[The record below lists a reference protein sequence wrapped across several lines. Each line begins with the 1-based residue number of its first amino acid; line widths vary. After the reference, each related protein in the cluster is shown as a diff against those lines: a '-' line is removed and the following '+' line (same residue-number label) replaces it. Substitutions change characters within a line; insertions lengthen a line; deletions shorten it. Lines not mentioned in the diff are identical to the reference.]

1 VGLLRVE
8 EEQVPIT
15 TTTVHWQQ
23 YHTNQ
28 DSLIPTHKLICQ
40 LETQGMISKTR
51 SPFNSAIGPVWKCN
65 GEQRLTTDYRGLNKV
80 TLLSAAVP
88 DMLELQYQLEW
99 KAARCSAVINI
110 TNAFFSILLAAD
122 CRTRFTFT
130 WRAIQHT

>member
-1 VGLLRVE
+1 VYQWASGIAALKKEDIKQLSTSPGLSEDPSVVGLLRVE

-51 SPFNSAIGPVWKCN
+51 SPFNSAIGPV
-65 GEQRLTTDYRGLNKV
+65 
-80 TLLSAAVP
+80 
-88 DMLELQYQLEW
+88 
-99 KAARCSAVINI
+99 
-110 TNAFFSILLAAD
+110 
-122 CRTRFTFT
+122 
-130 WRAIQHT
+130 